1 MSKGLKIFVIILIV
15 LMLGAGGLYA
25 YKIYKDKYDVIEEK
39 VVAGENVEDNS
50 TLEVPIKT
58 VQTFKGTDRPIA
70 VMIDNHKAALPQ
82 GGLKDAY
89 MVYEII
95 VEGGESRLMALF
107 KGKDLDKIGP
117 VRSSRHYFLDYALE
131 NDAIYVHFGWSPQ
144 AEYDI
149 SNLKVNNI
157 NGISESSSSFWRTK
171 DKSAPHNVATSTQ
184 KILEIAKRK
193 DYATTSTKKSVLNYV
208 VDDVKLEN
216 GEKADEIT
224 IPYSESNVV
233 KYTYDSHTGRYQRY
247 SKGIE
252 ETDWT
257 TKEKVTTKN
266 IIITFARNATIND
279 GENKGRQTLYN
290 TGTLDGYY
298 ITNGRAI
305 KITCEKSSRS
315 SQTVYK
321 DLEGNEI
328 KVNDG
333 NTFVQICPIDAKVR
347 IEGNEPETDNTNTTS
362 VNTSVD

>member
-1 MSKGLKIFVIILIV
+1 M
-15 LMLGAGGLYA
+15 
-25 YKIYKDKYDVIEEK
+25 
-39 VVAGENVEDNS
+39 
-50 TLEVPIKT
+50 
-58 VQTFKGTDRPIA
+58 
-70 VMIDNHKAALPQ
+70 
-82 GGLKDAY
+82 
-89 MVYEII
+89 
-95 VEGGESRLMALF
+95 
-107 KGKDLDKIGP
+107 
-117 VRSSRHYFLDYALE
+117 
-131 NDAIYVHFGWSPQ
+131 
-144 AEYDI
+144 
-149 SNLKVNNI
+149 KVNNI